1 MYQIK
6 FTINEI
12 DSDYPD
18 TEESKNVIA
27 TFKTLSSK
35 KAKEALLSTLEKAD
49 KLMRYSDEYY
59 SDDSDSI
66 KEFQTDMLVDFN
78 IDITKQIA
86 EKCIALRKDNGK
98 NLYTFVEI
106 ADFIQDEITFTILY
120 DDCDIVYD
128 LAV

>member
-49 KLMRYSDEYY
+49 KLMRYSGEYY
-59 SDDSDSI
+59 SNDSDSI

-78 IDITKQIA
+78 IDINKQIA
-86 EKCIALRKDNGK
+86 EKCITLRKDNGK